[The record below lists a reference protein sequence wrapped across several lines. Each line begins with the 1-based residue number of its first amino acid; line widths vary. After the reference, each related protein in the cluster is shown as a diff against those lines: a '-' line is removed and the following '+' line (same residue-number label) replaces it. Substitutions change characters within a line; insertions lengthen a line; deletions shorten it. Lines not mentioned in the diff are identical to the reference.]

1 MCPSKH
7 FEFQLRGCNLKL
19 SEVRSGPFGFYF
31 GLPDEVVPESSLDR
45 LPHCFTR
52 GRRIIQQ
59 PWMYIGLRVDSG
71 SNFGLS
77 QAEVLL

>member
-19 SEVRSGPFGFYF
+19 SDVRSGPFGFYF

-59 PWMYIGLRVDSG
+59 PWMS
-71 SNFGLS
+71 
-77 QAEVLL
+77 LLGPAALKAKIKTKN